1 MPTVL
6 PLKKMSRLEKLRAM
20 EALWI
25 DLSQNNDAFKSPTW
39 HEEALRETE
48 RAVAAG
54 TAKFSD
60 WEEAK
65 KRVRRKAAKLA

>member
-1 MPTVL
+1 MQTLL
-6 PLKKMSRLEKLRAM
+6 PLERMSRVEKLRAM
-20 EALWI
+20 EAIWE
-25 DLSQNNDAFKSPTW
+25 DLSRDVDAFESPAW
-39 HEEALRETE
+39 HAEALRDAE

-65 KRVRRKAAKLA
+65 KRITRKATKSE

>member
-1 MPTVL
+1 MPTIL

-20 EALWI
+20 EALWT
-25 DLSQNNDAFKSPTW
+25 DLSQDDDAFESPAW
-39 HEEALRETE
+39 HEGALRDAE

-60 WEEAK
+60 WDEAK
-65 KRVRRKAAKLA
+65 QRLLRW